1 MSRVVWVTLL
11 LLGVG
16 LVLLVA
22 NDSGGTVF
30 GIENRR
36 FASLLALGTLGVL
49 VGTGLLARRA
59 PLTETLRNVGVWVLV
74 ALLLVAGYQFR
85 YELQDAASRVS
96 AGLVP
101 GSPISTVDAEGRES
115 VYVERRPGGHFE
127 TRASVNG
134 TTVSVIIDTGASATV
149 LTADDARRVGLDPER
164 MSFWIPVA
172 TANGATQAAR
182 ARVAELGVGA
192 ITRRDVSVL
201 VARPGALEQSL
212 LGMNFIGSLSGF
224 DMRGNRLILRD

>member
-1 MSRVVWVTLL
+1 MSRLLWIPLL
-11 LLGVG
+11 LLGGG
-16 LVLLVA
+16 LVLLIA
-22 NDSGGTVF
+22 NDSAGTVF
-30 GIENRR
+30 GIENHR
-36 FASLLALGTLGVL
+36 FARLLALGVLGVL
-49 VGTGLLARRA
+49 VGTGLLRRRM
-59 PLTETLRNVGVWVLV
+59 PLTETVRNIGVWVLV

-85 YELQDAASRVS
+85 YELQDVASRVS

-115 VYVERRPGGHFE
+115 VYVERMPGGHFE

-134 TTVSVIIDTGASATV
+134 VAVSVIIDTGASATV
-149 LTADDARRVGLDPER
+149 LTAEDASRIGLDPER

-182 ARVAELGVGA
+182 ARIRELGVGA

-201 VARPGALEQSL
+201 VARPGALERSL

-224 DMRGNRLILRD
+224 DMRGDRLILRD